1 MSPNPQSKP
10 DTHER
15 QTEIALFRYGLIAAL
30 IHEAPGQSMQEECLR
45 EIAAKRYEIPYSTR
59 TRVSVSA
66 LRRYLKRYRAGGF
79 EALYPQQRSDAG
91 QPRVFSTEILAKL
104 ISLREIQPDRTT
116 PMLVEIL
123 WRDGADPN
131 ADKPAPKLNAHTL
144 STHLR
149 RAGKTRRL
157 LNHTPRAYQR
167 FERAA
172 PNELWQSDVMHG
184 PWMTDPLSAAR
195 PRKTFLFAFIDD
207 HSRLI
212 PYAEFFYEERLPRLE
227 RVFKIAM
234 LRRGVPRKVYVD
246 NGAIFQANQFKAAC
260 ASLGVQLLHTQPYTP
275 ESKGKI
281 ERFFELTRAQF
292 LPEVETS
299 GIHELEL
306 LNQSLWAW
314 IEQIYHTRVHG
325 ETQQSPLDRYAAGL
339 THIQSV
345 DVERLQRAFLWRETR
360 KVKRDATF
368 TLQGN
373 RYQVHPRFAGQT
385 IQLRFDPFDLTHLEI
400 FLGDRSIGPV
410 RIVTQK
416 LINHIDVDGCNWG
429 TAGAPAAQHDDFLL
443 NLRTEHARQLK
454 REIGT
459 LHFAKLLPPSDSTP
473 AAPQV

>member
-123 WRDGADPN
+123 KRESVETGGDN
-131 ADKPAPKLNAHTL
+131 PATKLNAHTL

-157 LNHTPRAYQR
+157 LNQTPRAYQR

-184 PWMTDPLSAAR
+184 PWLTDPLSTDR
-195 PRKTFLFAFIDD
+195 PRRAYLFAFIDD

-212 PYAEFFYEERLPRLE
+212 PYAEFFFEERLPRLE

-234 LRRGVPRKVYVD
+234 LRRGVPRKVYSLPCRRCRRVD
-246 NGAIFQANQFKAAC
+246 NGSIFRATQFMAAC
-260 ASLGVQLLHTQPYTP
+260 ASLGVQVLHTKPYTP
-275 ESKGKI
+275 ESKGK
-281 ERFFELTRAQF
+281 
-292 LPEVETS
+292 
-299 GIHELEL
+299 
-306 LNQSLWAW
+306 
-314 IEQIYHTRVHG
+314 
-325 ETQQSPLDRYAAGL
+325 
-339 THIQSV
+339 
-345 DVERLQRAFLWRETR
+345 
-360 KVKRDATF
+360 
-368 TLQGN
+368 
-373 RYQVHPRFAGQT
+373 
-385 IQLRFDPFDLTHLEI
+385 
-400 FLGDRSIGPV
+400 
-410 RIVTQK
+410 
-416 LINHIDVDGCNWG
+416 
-429 TAGAPAAQHDDFLL
+429 
-443 NLRTEHARQLK
+443 NL
-454 REIGT
+454 
-459 LHFAKLLPPSDSTP
+459 S
-473 AAPQV
+473 

>member
-1 MSPNPQSKP
+1 MSPNSQSKP

-15 QTEIALFRYGLIAAL
+15 QTEIALFRYGLIAPM
-30 IHEAPGQSMQEECLR
+30 ISEAPGQSMQEQCLR

-91 QPRVFSTEILAKL
+91 QPRVFSADVLAQV
-104 ISLREIQPDRTT
+104 ISLREVQPDRTT

-123 WRDGADPN
+123 KRDETATDPSISR
-131 ADKPAPKLNAHTL
+131 LNAHTL

-149 RAGKTRRL
+149 RTGKTRRL

-184 PWMTDPLSAAR
+184 PWLTDPLSTDR
-195 PRKTFLFAFIDD
+195 PRRAYLFAFIDD

-212 PYAEFFYEERLPRLE
+212 PYAEFFFEERLPRLE

-246 NGAIFQANQFKAAC
+246 NGSIFRATQFMAAC

-281 ERFFELTRAQF
+281 ERFFELTRGQF
-292 LPEVETS
+292 LPEVEAS
-299 GIHELEL
+299 GIHDLAL
-306 LNQSLWAW
+306 LNESLWAW
-314 IEQIYHTRVHG
+314 IEQIYHTREHG
-325 ETQQSPLDRYAAGL
+325 ETKQSPLDRYAAGL
-339 THIQSV
+339 THIQPV
-345 DVERLQRAFLWRETR
+345 DVERLQRAFLWREKR

-368 TLQGN
+368 SLQGN

-385 IQLRFDPFDLTHLEI
+385 LELRFDPFDLAHLEI
-400 FLGDRSIGPV
+400 FLNDASIGPV
-410 RIVTQK
+410 RIVTQTA
-416 LINHIDVDGCNWG
+416 INHIDVDGCNWG
-429 TAGAPAAQHDDFLL
+429 TASAPATQHADFLL

-459 LHFAKLLPPSDSTP
+459 LHFAKLLPSDQTASNS
-473 AAPQV
+473 QE